1 MIENKELS
9 IYVHIPF
16 CIKKCR
22 YCDFPSGVATVETR
36 ELYVQKLIDEI
47 SNLSIPYK
55 KYNIKTVFF
64 GGGTPSILSCSQF
77 ERIVIALQNAFPT
90 MEINQ
95 ELEFTIEIN
104 PGSVNRE
111 KLECYLSRG
120 VNRLSIGLQSTVE
133 EELKTL
139 GRIHTYQE
147 FLDTYL
153 MAREVGFQNINI
165 DLMSALPGQTIETY
179 QKTLE
184 QICALE
190 PEHIS
195 AYSLIIEE
203 GTPFYELYGDGKP
216 LESMLPSEEADREMY
231 ALTKSILGKNGYHRY
246 EISNYAKQGH
256 ECKHN
261 LVYWKRGNYLGIG
274 KNAASMVD
282 NIRWSNGTVE
292 KEELSQKEQMEEFL
306 FLGLRCIEGI
316 RKQDFFDEFQV
327 KIEDIYGD
335 IITKLI
341 KTGLLETKGDFLQL
355 TERGIDISNSVFV
368 EFLLD

>member
-216 LESMLPSEEADREMY
+216 LESMLPSEEAD
-231 ALTKSILGKNGYHRY
+231 
-246 EISNYAKQGH
+246 
-256 ECKHN
+256 
-261 LVYWKRGNYLGIG
+261 
-274 KNAASMVD
+274 
-282 NIRWSNGTVE
+282 
-292 KEELSQKEQMEEFL
+292 
-306 FLGLRCIEGI
+306 
-316 RKQDFFDEFQV
+316 
-327 KIEDIYGD
+327 
-335 IITKLI
+335 
-341 KTGLLETKGDFLQL
+341 
-355 TERGIDISNSVFV
+355 
-368 EFLLD
+368 